1 MLLMLIAAII
11 QMRVGRTLDENL
23 EEASLLVSE
32 AASAGAEL
40 ICLPEYFFAESFKG
54 KTPADVHEETY
65 ERTVGF
71 LRKLSAKY
79 GVVLAGTVLEKE
91 EKIDAKAKYF
101 NTCLVYDGGELLL
114 KQRKV
119 HLTEGEERWGLSCGD
134 SFSVASCRGFKIG
147 VLVCADVLY
156 PEAGRLLGLLGADI
170 VINPVISRFY
180 ENDPTKDA
188 RQCIFVARAYDNSF
202 FILKTGGVGVSPFG
216 NKIVGRSLAAAPW
229 GLLAKPKDENEPE
242 VIIVQLDIDLLR
254 RLRDENYSLVRRN
267 KKAYEP
273 LLS

>member
-1 MLLMLIAAII
+1 MLTAAVI
-11 QMRVGRTLDENL
+11 QMRVGRHFEKNL

-32 AASAGAEL
+32 AASEGAEL

-54 KTPADVHEETY
+54 KTPAEVHKNTY
-65 ERTVGF
+65 EHTVSF
-71 LRKLSAKY
+71 LRGLSARY
-79 GVVLAGTVLEKE
+79 NVMLAGTVLEKVE
-91 EKIDAKAKYF
+91 TATEPRYF
-101 NTCLVYDGGELLL
+101 NTCLVYDSGKLLL

-134 SFSVASCRGFKIG
+134 SFCVTSCRGFKIG

-156 PEAGRLLGLLGADI
+156 PEAGRLLGLLGAD
-170 VINPVISRFY
+170 VVLNPVISRFY
-180 ENDPTKDA
+180 EHDPTKDA

-202 FILKTGGVGVSPFG
+202 FILKTGGVGISPFG

-229 GLLAKPKDENEPE
+229 GVLAMPRDENKPE
-242 VIIVQLDIDLLR
+242 VLVVQLDFGLLR
-254 RLRDENYSLVRRN
+254 RLRSENYSLTRRN
-267 KKAYEP
+267 RKAYEP

>member
-1 MLLMLIAAII
+1 A
-11 QMRVGRTLDENL
+11 
-23 EEASLLVSE
+23 
-32 AASAGAEL
+32 
-40 ICLPEYFFAESFKG
+40 
-54 KTPADVHEETY
+54 
-65 ERTVGF
+65 GF
-71 LRKLSAKY
+71 LRRLSAEY
-79 GVVLAGTVLEKE
+79 DVVLAGTVLEKE
-91 EKIDAKAKYF
+91 ERGGAGAKYF

-134 SFSVASCRGFKIG
+134 SFSVASCRRGFKVG

-156 PEAGRLLGLLGADI
+156 PEAGRLLGLLGADV
-170 VINPVISRFY
+170 VINPVISRFH

-202 FILKTGGVGVSPFG
+202 FILKAGGVGVSPFG
-216 NKIVGRSLAAAPW
+216 NKAVGRSLAAAPW

-242 VIIVQLDIDLLR
+242 VIVVRLDIELLR
-254 RLRDENYSLVRRN
+254 RLRSENYSLVRRN